1 MILNYV
7 TFARLFDEYTS
18 RLWAVQSDKSTH
30 LTAPL
35 LTFDAAVLTLMLV
48 LGLTYF
54 YGFRATATTMSAV
67 IATPFRH
74 S

>member
-1 MILNYV
+1 MFKHV
-7 TFARLFDEYTS
+7 TFARLFDLYTICFS
-18 RLWAVQSDKSTH
+18 AIQSDKSTH
-30 LTAPL
+30 LITSL
-35 LTFDAAVLTLMLV
+35 LALIVAALTLMSILE
-48 LGLTYF
+48 LTYS